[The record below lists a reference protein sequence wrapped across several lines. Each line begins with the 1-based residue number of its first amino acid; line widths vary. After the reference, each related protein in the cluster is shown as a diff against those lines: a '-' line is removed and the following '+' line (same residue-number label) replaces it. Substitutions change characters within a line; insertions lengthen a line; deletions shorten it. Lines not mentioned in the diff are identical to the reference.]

1 MDSSM
6 IKGIVIGGI
15 AMVVVAAGAVPTY
28 KALTKPKVAD
38 VIAVQEVTETVVTPR
53 EECQNVQVTKQ
64 APTEDPNRV
73 TGTVIGGVAGGLL
86 GSSIGSGRG
95 RTAATIAGAAGG
107 AYVGNQVQKNA
118 QQRNVITTTQRRCK
132 TVNDT
137 TQNLVGY
144 DVTYR
149 LGDKEGTVRT
159 SFKPGATLPVKD
171 GEVVAAPP
179 AASRAERSVDFPA
192 APVSRPRPGAVRSRN
207 RQRNAVGVADY
218 RDCESSDAG
227 LALPVDQDGSARRAR
242 GLHMMLVPA
251 EVVRDIPVIQPYG
264 RGHALAA
271 LHILRIN
278 GARYVRS
285 HHCAGGCADARRPIL
300 PAATTDLM
308 AEDTA
313 DDASHHGA
321 RDIDTGRAGVH
332 NLTLDPAA
340 LLWWSHHGTHRG
352 HRRLVQRL
360 VRSAPVV
367 ITGGHYNVGSRKTL
381 RLIGLT
387 LRFRRL

>member
-38 VIAVQEVTETVVTPR
+38 VIAVQEVMETVVTPR

-64 APTEDPNRV
+64 AATEDPNRV

-159 SFKPGATLPVKD
+159 SFKPGATLPVKNR
-171 GEVVAAPP
+171 EVVTTPP
-179 AASRAERSVDFPA
+179 
-192 APVSRPRPGAVRSRN
+192 G
-207 RQRNAVGVADY
+207 
-218 RDCESSDAG
+218 
-227 LALPVDQDGSARRAR
+227 
-242 GLHMMLVPA
+242 
-251 EVVRDIPVIQPYG
+251 
-264 RGHALAA
+264 
-271 LHILRIN
+271 
-278 GARYVRS
+278 
-285 HHCAGGCADARRPIL
+285 
-300 PAATTDLM
+300 
-308 AEDTA
+308 
-313 DDASHHGA
+313 
-321 RDIDTGRAGVH
+321 TG
-332 NLTLDPAA
+332 
-340 LLWWSHHGTHRG
+340 
-352 HRRLVQRL
+352 
-360 VRSAPVV
+360 
-367 ITGGHYNVGSRKTL
+367 
-381 RLIGLT
+381 
-387 LRFRRL
+387 

>member
-1 MDSSM
+1 M

-53 EECQNVQVTKQ
+53 EECQDVQVTKR

-86 GSSIGSGRG
+86 GSAIGSGRG

-107 AYVGNQVQKNA
+107 AYVGNQVQKSA

-132 TVNDT
+132 TVNDS

-171 GEVVAAPP
+171 GQVVATPP
-179 AASRAERSVDFPA
+179 
-192 APVSRPRPGAVRSRN
+192 G
-207 RQRNAVGVADY
+207 
-218 RDCESSDAG
+218 
-227 LALPVDQDGSARRAR
+227 
-242 GLHMMLVPA
+242 
-251 EVVRDIPVIQPYG
+251 
-264 RGHALAA
+264 
-271 LHILRIN
+271 
-278 GARYVRS
+278 
-285 HHCAGGCADARRPIL
+285 
-300 PAATTDLM
+300 
-308 AEDTA
+308 
-313 DDASHHGA
+313 
-321 RDIDTGRAGVH
+321 TG
-332 NLTLDPAA
+332 
-340 LLWWSHHGTHRG
+340 
-352 HRRLVQRL
+352 
-360 VRSAPVV
+360 
-367 ITGGHYNVGSRKTL
+367 
-381 RLIGLT
+381 
-387 LRFRRL
+387 